1 MAERGRGRFIFDRLG
16 RLDVVCRRIIRCWP
30 RKSWLILILAL
41 AIYFLAGF
49 AAGYMT
55 IDFYDD

>member
-1 MAERGRGRFIFDRLG
+1 
-16 RLDVVCRRIIRCWP
+16 
-30 RKSWLILILAL
+30 LILAL